1 MTSAVAKLA
10 GLLVPLLLCSQTSG
24 GLHRMD
30 QLGSAH
36 LEARSTDL
44 RESAGRLALVNVTLG
59 QVAQFARPVEEA
71 GQLRLSLDPIPGITA
86 RVRLRINKDFLPT
99 IQQLYKLYC
108 MYEYR
113 ICVEQP
119 LQCMNGNRV
128 PF

>member
-10 GLLVPLLLCSQTSG
+10 GLLVPLLLCSQTRG

-36 LEARSTDL
+36 LEARSADL

-59 QVAQFARPVEEA
+59 QMAQFARPVEEA

-86 RVRLRINKDFLPT
+86 KVYDFGSIRIFFQSYNNCTNFT
-99 IQQLYKLYC
+99 VC
-108 MYEYR
+108 TNTAF
-113 ICVEQP
+113 V
-119 LQCMNGNRV
+119 
-128 PF
+128 